1 MDQETLVY
9 VDLAG
14 TCPLNGRLWGPCSQK
29 QGKRHLRIRSGL
41 AGESCPV
48 FPGAG
53 SEPRPR
59 TISHAGGRGLFA
71 ADSWGRTLMRR
82 MELRRAEREKQ
93 APRTLQEIDYLLMV
107 DHEAPQGAIRFAS
120 HEGGPFLRQEGAKRI
135 PPMIELPRLLSAAEH
150 VVEEEDTDED
160 LRLLFAPGSS
170 LGAARPKA
178 SLRDKG
184 GHLAIVKFPR
194 AATTNTTQSSGR
206 LTLLHW
212 HR

>member
-1 MDQETLVY
+1 MGGCGARVRKNKESATFEYNPAWLENPARFS
-9 VDLAG
+9 LEPAL
-14 TCPLNGRLWGPCSQK
+14 PLGP
-29 QGKRHLRIRSGL
+29 GPFHTP
-41 AGESCPV
+41 ADAAM
-48 FPGAG
+48 FGAD
-53 SEPRPR
+53 R
-59 TISHAGGRGLFA
+59 
-71 ADSWGRTLMRR
+71 WGRTLMRR

-93 APRTLQEIDYLLMV
+93 APRTLQESDYLLMV